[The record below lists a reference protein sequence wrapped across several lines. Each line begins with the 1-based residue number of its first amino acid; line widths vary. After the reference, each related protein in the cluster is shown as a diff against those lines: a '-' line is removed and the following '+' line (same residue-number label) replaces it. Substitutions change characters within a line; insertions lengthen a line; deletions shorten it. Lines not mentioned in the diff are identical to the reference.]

1 MRLQQMEAN
10 KKQEQESILRNAEY
24 EIAMKRYNLSRMRH
38 FPKRKKMDQNAGMI
52 WHPRGQMLLIA
63 LLKKYETMRG
73 YLMEALFDEKMV
85 GEDQWWSFLDL
96 TQSGVKVIGA
106 LYSSG
111 DEKE

>member
-1 MRLQQMEAN
+1 MG
-10 KKQEQESILRNAEY
+10 
-24 EIAMKRYNLSRMRH
+24 
-38 FPKRKKMDQNAGMI
+38 RKKMDQNAGMI
-52 WHPRGQMLLIA
+52 WHPRGQRLLIA

-111 DEKE
+111 NEKEQRKLRGKIKPICKNIKEKYMPKDLESDVEKAFDTLCQE